1 MANTFKNIKKKLRR
15 KRLLAEKRHLE
26 KAQAG
31 AGGNEAARRKI
42 KAALRRKKAVLKP
55 VAAILIAVFVVL
67 AGFLFLEKRTYRNY
81 KVQVTSEQE
90 DTVSTQYT
98 YLSGKILRYSSDEV
112 SLVNN
117 KLETVWS
124 QTYDMQ
130 NPVAD
135 VCGDCAV
142 IADKDGTSMVFL
154 DKNGITGT
162 VSTSY
167 SIVKAKVSK
176 TGMAAAILDGG
187 DHTWINFYNLDGSLV
202 AENQTNIQD
211 PGYPMDVALADNGV
225 VMMVAYQ
232 FVDSSET
239 TSYIAFYNFGEVGQN
254 EDDRIDIR
262 ISGNGFLYNMV
273 RIIVGSL
280 VKVGCGFWKPEQI
293 KEALEARDRSKAGPK
308 APAEG
313 LTLISIEEETLPAV
327 IREENEHWSYRVN
340 QGEIESFGKAYI
352 QIYECDECDF
362 ERLLLR
368 LVKQAS
374 RNGAKQIHVR
384 DNTGHLKIGYQA
396 EYFSF
401 DTSYNQWKLA
411 KTTKVDSKTNGVAI
425 QAVSLDT
432 SDSEL
437 VEEYCNLENECFKQV
452 PGGVKRTSK
461 QLLLDIAE
469 GERCFSLCKGDAQ
482 VGFFSAKKIK
492 NEETGEEFFELES
505 LGVSEAFRNQG
516 IGKEGLLMFEQLA
529 AENGYEKLSM
539 ICADSNPAIYLYER
553 LGYQK
558 EKMLS
563 TWYTTRDKK
572 RDLYEQEN
580 KQ

>member
-31 AGGNEAARRKI
+31 ASGNEAARRKI

-55 VAAILIAVFVVL
+55 VAVILIAVFVVL

-187 DHTWINFYNLDGSLV
+187 DVYKRQDQWYF
-202 AENQTNIQD
+202 QTDAPEVYSQIQW
-211 PGYPMDVALADNGV
+211 P
-225 VMMVAYQ
+225 
-232 FVDSSET
+232 
-239 TSYIAFYNFGEVGQN
+239 
-254 EDDRIDIR
+254 DR
-262 ISGNGFLYNMV
+262 
-273 RIIVGSL
+273 
-280 VKVGCGFWKPEQI
+280 
-293 KEALEARDRSKAGPK
+293 
-308 APAEG
+308 
-313 LTLISIEEETLPAV
+313 
-327 IREENEHWSYRVN
+327 
-340 QGEIESFGKAYI
+340 
-352 QIYECDECDF
+352 
-362 ERLLLR
+362 
-368 LVKQAS
+368 
-374 RNGAKQIHVR
+374 
-384 DNTGHLKIGYQA
+384 
-396 EYFSF
+396 
-401 DTSYNQWKLA
+401 
-411 KTTKVDSKTNGVAI
+411 
-425 QAVSLDT
+425 
-432 SDSEL
+432 
-437 VEEYCNLENECFKQV
+437 
-452 PGGVKRTSK
+452 
-461 QLLLDIAE
+461 
-469 GERCFSLCKGDAQ
+469 
-482 VGFFSAKKIK
+482 
-492 NEETGEEFFELES
+492 
-505 LGVSEAFRNQG
+505 
-516 IGKEGLLMFEQLA
+516 
-529 AENGYEKLSM
+529 
-539 ICADSNPAIYLYER
+539 
-553 LGYQK
+553 
-558 EKMLS
+558 
-563 TWYTTRDKK
+563 
-572 RDLYEQEN
+572 
-580 KQ
+580 

>member
-55 VAAILIAVFVVL
+55 VAVILIAVFVVL

-254 EDDRIDIR
+254 EDDRIV
-262 ISGNGFLYNMV
+262 SGYTYDGVVVPQIQYL
-273 RIIVGSL
+273 GSNAFYDENNIGL
-280 VKVGCGFWKPEQI
+280 VFK
-293 KEALEARDRSKAGPK
+293 
-308 APAEG
+308 
-313 LTLISIEEETLPAV
+313 
-327 IREENEHWSYRVN
+327 N
-340 QGEIESFGKAYI
+340 
-352 QIYECDECDF
+352 
-362 ERLLLR
+362 
-368 LVKQAS
+368 
-374 RNGAKQIHVR
+374 
-384 DNTGHLKIGYQA
+384 
-396 EYFSF
+396 
-401 DTSYNQWKLA
+401 
-411 KTTKVDSKTNGVAI
+411 DSKDKQYTMQVYSSAGKLKFSKDFNIPYTTIRMSDDYIVMYNSSQLCVLNSNGSEKYFGSVDGT
-425 QAVSLDT
+425 VKDFFKLGWNKYLLVMDT
-432 SDSEL
+432 
-437 VEEYCNLENECFKQV
+437 
-452 PGGVKRTSK
+452 GVNV
-461 QLLLDIAE
+461 I
-469 GERCFSLCKGDAQ
+469 
-482 VGFFSAKKIK
+482 
-492 NEETGEEFFELES
+492 
-505 LGVSEAFRNQG
+505 
-516 IGKEGLLMFEQLA
+516 
-529 AENGYEKLSM
+529 KLS
-539 ICADSNPAIYLYER
+539 
-553 LGYQK
+553 
-558 EKMLS
+558 
-563 TWYTTRDKK
+563 
-572 RDLYEQEN
+572 
-580 KQ
+580 